1 MNYEN
6 HSDYEPNDIPTESE
20 IAQWQRE
27 HEVLERSR
35 LQHYL
40 ARTYLKEYETG
51 FLKITKNDAS
61 ELISVI
67 EHSDRE
73 ENVQQFLQTH
83 PNILTHH
90 RGGGHGR
97 FCIPKKSF
105 GGRFITD
112 FLLADLSSLGI
123 NWEAVELESPKAKI
137 FNKNGDPSYILNHA
151 LKQIRDWRT
160 WLTKNLDEAT
170 RLQQESGLGL
180 IGIEPELECLILIGR
195 RRDLDDKQQ
204 DARQRINREINGE
217 IHTYDW
223 LIEQAIDEIARLEN

>member
-1 MNYEN
+1 MDYQNSEYE
-6 HSDYEPNDIPTESE
+6 SSDIPTESE

-27 HEVLERSR
+27 HERLEKAQI
-35 LQHYL
+35 LHYL

-51 FLKITKNDAS
+51 FLKITRNDVS

-73 ENVQQFLQTH
+73 EDVQQFLQTH
-83 PNILTHH
+83 PSILTHH
-90 RGGGHGR
+90 RGGGHDR
-97 FCIPKKSF
+97 FCIPKKNL

-112 FLLADLSSLGI
+112 FLLADLSSLSI

-137 FNKNGDPSYILNHA
+137 FNKNGDPSYTLNHA
-151 LKQIRDWRT
+151 IKQIRDWRT
-160 WLTKNLDEAT
+160 WLTQNLDVAT
-170 RLQQESGLGL
+170 RLQQENGLGL

-195 RRDLDDKQQ
+195 RRDLDYKKQ

-223 LIEQAIDEIARLEN
+223 LIEQAIDELARLES